1 MSDSGDVEKI
11 VVIDDDYAMRLSCRK
26 ILSKTGY
33 DVATFEDGVEG
44 LDGIGR
50 VRPDL
55 VIVDLKMPGMSGMEV
70 IARVHTIN
78 PDIVIVVITGYATID
93 TAVEAMKSGA
103 YDFLPKPFSPEELRL
118 IVRRGLERRR
128 LELEK
133 RRSEME
139 RILLK
144 RRFVT
149 FVSHELQTP
158 LAAIRQYLDTL
169 KHLGDSPESAV
180 RQEWIERC
188 LARATEMQAM
198 IKDWLALAEVEGGAL
213 ARKREKVDVK
223 RAVEAAV
230 GAHQDVAAA
239 EQVQIE
245 TRLPAESCYMVGD
258 PQCFIVLID
267 NLIGNA
273 IKYNRAGG
281 KVTVSVEPQAGA
293 IAISVAD
300 TGIGIDQK
308 HTAFLF
314 DEFFRVK
321 GEHAKKTGGT
331 GLGLAICK
339 KIATEMGG
347 NIGVQSAPGVG
358 STFRVCLPAWHEQ
371 VGAAA

>member
-1 MSDSGDVEKI
+1 MNDAGDVMKI

-26 ILSKTGY
+26 ILSKSGY
-33 DVATFEDGVEG
+33 EVATFEDGMEG
-44 LDGIGR
+44 LDGISR

-70 IARVHTIN
+70 IARVHAIN

-103 YDFLPKPFSPEELRL
+103 YDFLPKPFAPEELRL

-158 LAAIRQYLDTL
+158 LAAVRQYLETL
-169 KHLGDSPESAV
+169 KHLGDSPDAAV
-180 RQEWIERC
+180 RREWIDRC
-188 LARATEMQAM
+188 LARAAEMQGM
-198 IKDWLALAEVEGGAL
+198 IRDWLTLAEVEGGAL
-213 ARKREKVDVK
+213 ARKREKVDVN
-223 RAVEAAV
+223 RTVEAAV
-230 GAHQDVAAA
+230 RYHQEAASA
-239 EQVQIE
+239 EHVQID
-245 TRLPAESCYMVGD
+245 TRLPGESCYMAGD
-258 PQCFIVLID
+258 PQCLMVLID

-281 KVTVSVEPQAGA
+281 RVTVSVEPQGAA

-300 TGIGIDQK
+300 TGIGIDEK
-308 HTAFLF
+308 YIAFLF

-321 GEHAKKTGGT
+321 GEQAKKAGGT

-339 KIATEMGG
+339 KIVTEMGG

-358 STFRVCLPAWHEQ
+358 STFRVSLPVWQAQ